1 MVKKHGEVITTAVV
15 TRMTNVTT
23 RRDMVIATK
32 VFLPLNSISK
42 KHGTLIT
49 DSTVTSY
56 NKNQC
61 CCNSKVGNNSTDS
74 DDES

>member
-32 VFLPLNSISK
+32 VLPLNSISK
-42 KHGTLIT
+42 KHETLIA

-61 CCNSKVGNNSTDS
+61 CCNSKVGNKSTDS